1 VEASRALLYGC
12 GVAKDEAG
20 GLRWLRTA
28 ADAGDARAQLNLYVC
43 HQDGLGGLRPDD
55 PAAVAWLRAAAEGG
69 AVNAQAVLSQRL
81 HKGKGMPV
89 DAAGANSWGLRAA
102 EGGHVRAQSD
112 MGLRLLFGRG
122 IPTDTVAGVA
132 LLRKAA
138 DAGDLF
144 ACVALGDAHAAGL
157 GGLRVD
163 AAAARSLY
171 ERAAASS
178 DADIASP
185 ARAAL
190 HGMSRGKIAQG
201 VPTEILPVCGH
212 AGCGAALDAG
222 TLSGL
227 CGGCRAV
234 RYCPTG
240 GCQRA
245 AWPGHRAACKA
256 AVARRAAA
264 LGDTSPSLPPSSSSA
279 PPTSG
284 AAAASLA
291 AHCEEMEVWRRMP
304 LDTLRAAAEG
314 GVAAAQGTLGVAYLE
329 GTLGVDADADTGRGW
344 LRKAAAQGL
353 LPVRALLGDAAFD
366 EARVAGADADA
377 LYSEARDWF
386 QPIAEAGDAGAQHN
400 MFVCCYTLAKRRGGA
415 EAAALFA
422 EAVRWLR
429 AAAAQQQALA
439 LNMLGVYAW
448 DRNAALGVAR
458 DRAEAARLFAA
469 ADAAGF
475 PAANRAARPAGA
487 PGSAAPR

>member
-55 PAAVAWLRAAAEGG
+55 PAAVTLLRASAEGG
-69 AVNAQAVLSQRL
+69 FVHAQTELSQRL
-81 HKGKGMPV
+81 REGKGMPV

-102 EGGHVRAQSD
+102 EGGHAGAQSD
-112 MGLRLLFGRG
+112 MGLRLLFGMG

-132 LLRKAA
+132 LLRKAV
-138 DAGDLF
+138 DAGDLI
-144 ACVALGDAHAAGL
+144 ACLFLGDAHATGL

-163 AAAARSLY
+163 AVAARSLY
-171 ERAAASS
+171 EPAAAGGNAAVAA
-178 DADIASP
+178 DARSRLHTLTP
-185 ARAAL
+185 SHAL
-190 HGMSRGKIAQG
+190 SWLTAL
-201 VPTEILPVCGH
+201 PTEIRPVCGH

-227 CGGCRAV
+227 CGGCRSV
-234 RYCPTG
+234 RYCPT

-245 AWPGHRAACKA
+245 AWPEHRAACKA

-264 LGDTSPSLPPSSSSA
+264 LGDTSSSPTSSSSA
-279 PPTSG
+279 PPTGG
-284 AAAASLA
+284 AAAATLK
-291 AHCEEMEVWRRMP
+291 AHREEMEVWRRMP
-304 LDTLRAAAEG
+304 LDALRAAAEG
-314 GVAAAQGTLGVAYLE
+314 GVAAAQGTLGVAYLD
-329 GTLGVDADADTGRGW
+329 GTLGVGADDDTGRGW

-353 LPVRALLGDAAFD
+353 LPVRARLGETAFV

-377 LYSEARDWF
+377 LYGEAQDWF
-386 QPIAEAGDAGAQHN
+386 QPMAEAGDAGAQHN
-400 MFVCCYTLAKRRGGA
+400 MFVCCYTLAKRRGG
-415 EAAALFA
+415 A

-475 PAANRAARPAGA
+475 PAATRAARPAGA
-487 PGSAAPR
+487 PGSAAPG